1 MVSGSEP
8 ENEATTLT
16 CVITYFVCITN
27 TLFRPVMLCCY
38 RTIALY
44 LQDGTTPL
52 YIACWNG
59 HLPVVEC
66 LIVAKADV
74 NTAREVSYFTTT

>member
-1 MVSGSEP
+1 M
-8 ENEATTLT
+8 TLN
-16 CVITYFVCITN
+16 CQLLDFCFTN
-27 TLFRPVMLCCY
+27 ALFRPVMLCCY

-52 YIACWNG
+52 YIACWSG

-74 NTAREVSYFTTT
+74 NAAREVGYFTTT